1 MAKKF
6 ITNKTTKM
14 KHVKNIPAYLLALV
28 YLVFGAN
35 FFFHF
40 IPMPPMAGD
49 AAAFAGLIYSTG
61 FLAFVKVLEISFGL
75 LLLVPKTRALAYLLI
90 APISVNILLFEV
102 FMAHQLG
109 IGVLLVVLNAIG
121 IIVNKDKYISIIK

>member
-1 MAKKF
+1 
-6 ITNKTTKM
+6 M
-14 KHVKNIPAYLLALV
+14 KQQIKHIPAYLLALV

-35 FFFHF
+35 FFLHF
-40 IPMPPMAGD
+40 IAMPPMAGD
-49 AAAFAGLIYSTG
+49 AGAFAGLLYSTG

-90 APISVNILLFEV
+90 APISVNILLFEIY
-102 FMAHQLG
+102 MAHHPG

-121 IIVNKDKYISIIK
+121 IFVNKEKYISIIK